1 MEDYPAFIESQ
12 LIVPHNPLL
21 QIQKWLDEEKDKIP
35 FMTLSTV
42 DADCIPSCRYMAFCG
57 IQYGGFPFY
66 TDSSS
71 QKAKEFTTNP
81 NVALTLFSIN
91 SFRQI
96 RIQGKVEELDKE
108 KASDYFN
115 DLSRERQITLV
126 LGDQDKPIASREALA
141 QKRKEI
147 ATKYNDPSMPIPLP
161 EKWRGYIVLP
171 NMIEFY
177 QGHNDWLADRIVFK
191 IEDGKWNV
199 QRLMP

>member
-1 MEDYPAFIESQ
+1 M
-12 LIVPHNPLL
+12 
-21 QIQKWLDEEKDKIP
+21 
-35 FMTLSTV
+35 
-42 DADCIPSCRYMAFCG
+42 
-57 IQYGGFPFY
+57 
-66 TDSSS
+66 SSD
-71 QKAKEFTTNP
+71 
-81 NVALTLFSIN
+81 
-91 SFRQI
+91 
-96 RIQGKVEELDKE
+96 DKE
-108 KASDYFN
+108 KASNYCNDYLPREPGVN
-115 DLSRERQITLV
+115 HIDL
-126 LGDQDKPIASREALA
+126 LGNQDKPIASREALA